1 MYSKGFNTLHD
12 RSMMGS
18 FSSSWQIGHEF
29 PASTISSLEGGEP
42 YCYIRQ
48 QISEKKLGGVTYFYE
63 NQTEPGTNLTVT
75 VLNIFFCDFNKKQ
88 KYR

>member
-1 MYSKGFNTLHD
+1 MYGSNTLHD

-48 QISEKKLGGVTYFYE
+48 
-63 NQTEPGTNLTVT
+63 
-75 VLNIFFCDFNKKQ
+75 NK
-88 KYR
+88 